1 MIDTCSIVL
10 VLTGLTGFLYNN
22 NKVYRARTKSSKK
35 VPKLKFED
43 HDCSF
48 RLEKDLSDTVFG
60 AVCIEKVGRQYARAW
75 SSVSAGRPFVQP
87 PFFGAGYIQ

>member
-1 MIDTCSIVL
+1 MIDTCLVVL
-10 VLTGLTGFLYNN
+10 VPTILTGFLYN

-60 AVCIEKVGRQYARAW
+60 AICIEKVGRQYARA
-75 SSVSAGRPFVQP
+75 
-87 PFFGAGYIQ
+87 